1 MINHHLPYIYTYHYI
16 IIYHTYFPY
25 ISHIFPIYLP
35 AFTIIYQHFPYIYHI
50 FTIYF
55 PYLPCIFTL
64 FIYFPYISHIF
75 TNINT
80 IIYHPFFQAKKTST
94 KDPALQHVLDPALLV
109 ALLQLHHQLLGA
121 SLHQAPAQ
129 AIQHQLLSSET
140 WVVSE
145 WLKYVGMG
153 QNPGT

>member
-1 MINHHLPYIYTYHYI
+1 MINHHLPYIYIYISLYHHLPYI
-16 IIYHTYFPY
+16 FPIYFPY
-25 ISHIFPIYLP
+25 I
-35 AFTIIYQHFPYIYHI
+35 YQHLPSFTNIFRI

-145 WLKYVGMG
+145 
-153 QNPGT
+153 

>member
-1 MINHHLPYIYTYHYI
+1 MINHHLPYI
-16 IIYHTYFPY
+16 
-25 ISHIFPIYLP
+25 FPIY
-35 AFTIIYQHFPYIYHI
+35 FSYIYQHFPYIYHI

-80 IIYHPFFQAKKTST
+80 IIYHPFVQATNNVL
-94 KDPALQHVLDPALLV
+94 DPALQHVLDPALLV
-109 ALLQLHHQLLGA
+109 ALLQLRHQLLGA